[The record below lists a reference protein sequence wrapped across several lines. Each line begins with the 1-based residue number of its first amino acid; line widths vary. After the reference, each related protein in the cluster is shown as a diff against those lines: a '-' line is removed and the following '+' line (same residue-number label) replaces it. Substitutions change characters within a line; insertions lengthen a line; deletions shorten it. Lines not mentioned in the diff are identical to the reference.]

1 MLHSFPVL
9 ESLFRLSLF
18 PTLCLSF
25 LLAGSQAQVLPP
37 KPVELLVSV
46 ADQKIAI
53 LCEGNVIC
61 KYPVSTSKFG
71 LGDSIGSYKTPLGN
85 LKVCDKVGNDLA
97 SGTVIKHRVATHEVL
112 PVNAAGRD
120 PIVTRIIWLDGLDP
134 QNRNAKARSIYIHGT
149 TEESKLGA
157 PVSWGCIR
165 MRSRDVI
172 TLFDQ
177 TPVGS
182 LVSIIPGKLPKL
194 AKYSPTTSPVLLA
207 QSSPT
212 KPSPTPAPAT
222 PPPLS
227 EIASGPS
234 SLSSNHN
241 ATKALQGSILSTG
254 LPDSP
259 QRMGFQ
265 KKENVRFTS
274 WSTLSLQTS
283 PSPNKSS
290 TSH

>member
-1 MLHSFPVL
+1 MLHSFSVL
-9 ESLFRLSLF
+9 ESLFRLSLL
-18 PTLCLSF
+18 PTVCLSF
-25 LLAGSQAQVLPP
+25 LLAGSQAQVPLP
-37 KPVELLVSV
+37 KPVELLISV

-53 LCEGNVIC
+53 LCEGNVIR

-172 TLFDQ
+172 ALFDQ

-194 AKYSPTTSPVLLA
+194 AKYSPNTSPALLA

-212 KPSPTPAPAT
+212 KPSPPPAT

-241 ATKALQGSILSTG
+241 ATKALQGSILYTG

-283 PSPNKSS
+283 PPQSKSS
-290 TSH
+290 ASH